1 MEKYP
6 VTDLL
11 AGKIVW
17 IQTHWLSLELA
28 AEQQSDSL
36 VFQSTDTLFKDFTL
50 PVPPFTSLKL
60 LQGQRRFKKFNRC
73 KGCFVA
79 RYCWKKGRQA
89 HKRECKA
96 INLSCLIPF
105 PQSKAW
111 KERRSWRG
119 KKVRMGSKTA
129 TASSQQSMRSTSLKA
144 WGQPRPAA
152 DWVQHHQQIVQ
163 TLPFGKIPHHV
174 HPEGVAW
181 WKSGWNL

>member
-28 AEQQSDSL
+28 AEQQSVSL
-36 VFQSTDTLFKDFTL
+36 VSQSTDTLFKDITL
-50 PVPPFTSLKL
+50 PVPHFNYLKL
-60 LQGQRRFKKFNRC
+60 LQGQRRFEKFNRC

-79 RYCWKKGRQA
+79 RYCWKKGWQA

-163 TLPFGKIPHHV
+163 TLPFGKLPHHV
-174 HPEGVAW
+174 HLEGVA
-181 WKSGWNL
+181 